1 MSDLKHKA
9 GVKAQY
15 LVTRHIKLEQLD
27 VYYLNQAIG
36 ELKNLSG
43 VDTVSFDYKSKQLK
57 VAYDATHCQF
67 HSVRSVI
74 EQHRL
79 SLAENWW
86 SRVKAGYY
94 SFVDRNIKDNAKHEP
109 ICCNKIPPGSRK
121 R

>member
-1 MSDLKHKA
+1 MSDLKHKP

-27 VYYLNQAIG
+27 IDCLNQAID
-36 ELKNLSG
+36 ELENLYG
-43 VDTVSFDYKSKQLK
+43 VYSISFDYNSKQLK
-57 VAYDATHCQF
+57 VDYDATHCQF
-67 HSVRSVI
+67 YTVRNVI
-74 EQHRL
+74 EQHQL
-79 SLAENWW
+79 NLAQNWW